1 MRRFI
6 QFLPVLITALAMAAP
21 ALAKTPVILSTD
33 IGNEVDDQWAIAYM
47 MLNPDF
53 NVLGV
58 LSAHAP
64 SIPDPAGYNSYLLL
78 RDEIENRLNMSV
90 HPPLLPG
97 GDLPLQDAHTPRMNN
112 AVQFLIQQSK
122 PYSAS
127 NRLTIIGIG
136 AATDIASAIL
146 ADPSIVNRIRIV
158 SMAFTNRNDANEYN
172 VQNDVAAWQVL
183 LNSQAPLVIGTGDVC
198 RRDLAMHYDQAR
210 NLLAEDG
217 PIGNWLWG
225 EYNTWYYRQVKPLRK
240 NDFSKPW
247 MIWDIITLA
256 YLEGMTTQ
264 ETASR
269 PKLSNDSTLEH
280 RPGNATVT
288 WITGVDSDRLWASFQ
303 QEMKAYLSMHS
314 VAAKP

>member
-1 MRRFI
+1 MRRLI
-6 QFLPVLITALAMAAP
+6 KFLPILITALAIAAP

-33 IGNEVDDQWAIAYM
+33 IGNEIDDQWAIAYL

-53 NVLGV
+53 DVLGV

-90 HPPLLPG
+90 HPPILPG
-97 GDLPLQDAHTPRMNN
+97 GDIPLQDAHTPRMNN
-112 AVQFLIQQSK
+112 AVQFLINESK

-127 NRLTIIGIG
+127 NRLTIVGIG

-158 SMAFTNRNDANEYN
+158 SMAFTNQNDANEYN

-217 PIGNWLWG
+217 PIGDWLWG
-225 EYNTWYYRQVKPLRK
+225 EYNAWYYRQVKPLRK

-269 PKLSNDSTLEH
+269 PELSDDNTLEH

-303 QEMKAYLSMHS
+303 QEMKAYLSTHA
-314 VAAKP
+314 VAARP